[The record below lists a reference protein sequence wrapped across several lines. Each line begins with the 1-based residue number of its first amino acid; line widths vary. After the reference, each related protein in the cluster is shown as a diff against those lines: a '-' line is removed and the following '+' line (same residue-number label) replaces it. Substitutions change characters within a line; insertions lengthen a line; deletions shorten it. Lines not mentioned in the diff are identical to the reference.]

1 MQVVWG
7 TQGVDEVSSATNDE
21 RRTCKRSRSRAM
33 EQHGNTTTFN
43 LENVLYQNIQTS
55 LYYRE
60 TCDKLTT
67 WEHCVDEMY
76 ENVDHVEPWM
86 SGNARGPST
95 AFCLVYRLGEL
106 KPTVKQV
113 KDLIDHSDSPYI
125 RAVGEGKPDYRYE
138 VICMGSFS
146 FLDHQSHAPTYTP
159 DS

>member
-1 MQVVWG
+1 
-7 TQGVDEVSSATNDE
+7 
-21 RRTCKRSRSRAM
+21 M

-125 RAVGEGKPDYRYE
+125 RAVCEGKPTCGDPCDGAAW
-138 VICMGSFS
+138 VDFDLVSG
-146 FLDHQSHAPTYTP
+146 LQSYTCLH
-159 DS
+159 DR